1 MPGMPAP
8 TASHPSPALDARALS
23 KLHWRCRR
31 GLLENDL
38 FIEQFFLRHEGELTT
53 FHAEGMGALMDLADN
68 DLLDLLLR
76 RKEPSDAL
84 DLPAVHTVLSMLRD
98 SGATPAHGGL
108 IPTQPL
114 TDQSNLTQGIEQ

>member
-1 MPGMPAP
+1 MHGMPAP
-8 TASHPSPALDARALS
+8 TASHPSPALDARA
-23 KLHWRCRR
+23 
-31 GLLENDL
+31 
-38 FIEQFFLRHEGELTT
+38 LTT

-108 IPTQPL
+108 IPTQPP
-114 TDQSNLTQGIEQ
+114 TDQSNLTKGIEQ

>member
-38 FIEQFFLRHEGELTT
+38 FIEQFFLRHEGDLTT

-84 DLPAVHTVLSMLRD
+84 DVPAVHTVLAMLRD
-98 SGATPAHGGL
+98 SGATPPHGA
-108 IPTQPL
+108 
-114 TDQSNLTQGIEQ
+114 

>member
-1 MPGMPAP
+1 MHGMPAP

-68 DLLDLLLR
+68 DLVAEYADHYDRQAESMRKLLR
-76 RKEPSDAL
+76 MKA
-84 DLPAVHTVLSMLRD
+84 A
-98 SGATPAHGGL
+98 AA
-108 IPTQPL
+108 
-114 TDQSNLTQGIEQ
+114 GIKTGHPQ

>member
-1 MPGMPAP
+1 MHGMPAP

-68 DLLDLLLR
+68 DLLDLLGN
-76 RKEPSDAL
+76 AL

-108 IPTQPL
+108 IPTQPP
-114 TDQSNLTQGIEQ
+114 TDQSNLTKGIEQ